1 MTRTSRRSAA
11 QFFTDGPGDVSRPVE
26 WNEQSTGKPAIDD
39 PEPSEIPDPAIEF
52 PLGIVL
58 EAPGVAVESGW
69 SPRRKRRRG
78 GAAREVERDGAGRR
92 ENGARWRGATRGWNA
107 VARVNARMERW
118 LQRERLV
125 HPCSSTGLCRLRRN
139 GA

>member
-1 MTRTSRRSAA
+1 MER
-11 QFFTDGPGDVSRPVE
+11 
-26 WNEQSTGKPAIDD
+26 AIDD

-52 PLGIVL
+52 PLEIVP

-78 GAAREVERDGAGRR
+78 GAAREVGRDGAGRR
-92 ENGARWRGATRGWNA
+92 EGGTRWRGATREWNA
-107 VARVNARMERW
+107 VARGDARVERGGAGR
-118 LQRERLV
+118 REGGTRW
-125 HPCSSTGLCRLRRN
+125 R

>member
-1 MTRTSRRSAA
+1 
-11 QFFTDGPGDVSRPVE
+11 
-26 WNEQSTGKPAIDD
+26 PAIDD

-52 PLGIVL
+52 PLEIVP

-78 GAAREVERDGAGRR
+78 GAGVR
-92 ENGARWRGATRGWNA
+92 WNA
-107 VARVNARMERW
+107 VARGDARMERW
-118 LQRERLV
+118 LQLERLV
-125 HPCSSTGLCRLRRN
+125 HPCSSTGLCRLRRR